1 MGMYKKLRCGRC
13 SRILSERLRRF
24 LFYIQF
30 IMSRDYPLE
39 KVRNFGIVAHVDAGK
54 TTTSERILYYTGESH
69 KIGEVHEGNTV
80 TDWMEQE
87 RERGITITAAAITC
101 FWNPTYMG
109 TDLSKKVRFNII
121 DTPGHIDFTSEVKR
135 SMRVLDGAVV
145 VFDGVA
151 GVEPQSETNWRYAEE
166 ADVPR
171 ICYINKLDRTGA
183 SFEKSYASILER
195 LSTKAVRLQ
204 LPIGSEG
211 NFEGVVDL
219 LTQKSY
225 RFEGEMGKNVVPGE
239 IPADMKADVEKYR
252 HELIERIV
260 ENDDAM
266 MNDYLEGKT
275 CTEEQLKSALRKGVV
290 ANKIFPVLTGSSL
303 KNKGVQLVLDAV
315 VDFLPSPLDLPSA
328 KGHNTDT
335 GAEETRPAS
344 DEAPFAALV
353 FKLQVDPFV
362 GALSFFRVYSGSIAA
377 GDTVF
382 DSANNKKERL
392 GRIVRLQADK
402 REDVKVVYAGEIA
415 AAVGLKEVKIGHT
428 LCTAEHPIALE
439 SIVFPEPVVS
449 MRIEP
454 KTKADQEKMGI
465 ALSRLSDEDPT
476 FRVTSDPETMET
488 IISGMGELHL
498 EIIVD
503 RMKREFGVEAS
514 TGKPQVA
521 YRETIQGTS
530 DVEYKHIK
538 QTGGRGQYGHVKI
551 RVKPL
556 EPIVEGAKIKNNVDR
571 EDHFEF
577 INNIKGGVIP
587 QEYIQPVKK
596 GLKEALDRGVLAG
609 FPVVDVSVELYDG
622 SYHDVD
628 SSEIAFKLAAINAM
642 QDAMQKAKPV
652 LLEPIMKLDVVT
664 PEKFMGDVTGMINSK
679 RGSIEAMGER
689 GQARVVTAKVPLSE
703 LFGFTTQLRSLTEGR
718 AVPNL
723 EFSHY
728 AIVPKV
734 AADAVI
740 AARK

>member
-1 MGMYKKLRCGRC
+1 MA
-13 SRILSERLRRF
+13 
-24 LFYIQF
+24 
-30 IMSRDYPLE
+30 RDYPLE
-39 KVRNFGIVAHVDAGK
+39 KVRNFGIIAHIDAGK

-69 KIGEVHEGNTV
+69 KIGEVHEGDTV

-101 FWNPTYMG
+101 FWNPSYMG
-109 TDLSKKVRFNII
+109 ADLSQKVRFNII

-166 ADVPR
+166 ANVPR
-171 ICYINKLDRTGA
+171 VCYINKLDRTGA
-183 SFEKSYASILER
+183 SFEKSFASILDR
-195 LSTKAVRLQ
+195 LSTKAVRVQ
-204 LPIGSEG
+204 IPIGLEDK
-211 NFEGVVDL
+211 FEGVVDL
-219 LTQKSY
+219 LTMKAY
-225 RFEGEMGKNVVPGE
+225 HFEGEKGEKVVAGE
-239 IPADMKADVEKYR
+239 IPENVKAEAEKYR
-252 HELIERIV
+252 KELIEKIV
-260 ENDDAM
+260 EHDDALM
-266 MNDYLEGKT
+266 HEYLEGREIPVEMLKKT
-275 CTEEQLKSALRKGVV
+275 LRKAVI
-290 ANKIFPVLTGSSL
+290 ANGIFPVLTGSSL

-315 VDFLPSPLDLPSA
+315 VDYLPSPLDMPPA
-328 KGHNTDT
+328 KGTNTDT

-344 DEAPFAALV
+344 DEAPFAALI

-377 GDTVF
+377 GDDIY

-402 REDVKVVYAGEIA
+402 REDVKIVYAGEIA

-428 LCTAEHPIALE
+428 LCDPAHPIALE

-454 KTKADQEKMGI
+454 NTKADQERMGI

-476 FRVTSDPETMET
+476 FRIKSDPETMET
-488 IISGMGELHL
+488 IVSGMGELHL
-498 EIIVD
+498 EIIVE
-503 RMKREFGVEAS
+503 RMKREFGVQAS

-551 RVKPL
+551 RIKPL
-556 EPIVEGAKIKNNVDR
+556 EPLIEGKKIKNNVER

-577 INNIKGGVIP
+577 INSVRGGVIP
-587 QEYIQPVKK
+587 QEFIQPVKK
-596 GLKEALDRGVLAG
+596 GIKEAMDRGVLAG
-609 FPVVDVSVELYDG
+609 FPVVDISVELYDG
-622 SYHDVD
+622 SAHDVD

-642 QDAMQKAKPV
+642 QEAMQKAKPV
-652 LLEPIMKLDVVT
+652 LLEPIMKLEVVT
-664 PEKFMGDVTGMINSK
+664 PEKFMGDVTGSINSK
-679 RGSIEAMGER
+679 RGAIEAMGER
-689 GQARVVTAKVPLSE
+689 GQARVITAKVPLSE

-728 AIVPKV
+728 AIVPKS
-734 AADAVI
+734 AADLVI

>member
-1 MGMYKKLRCGRC
+1 
-13 SRILSERLRRF
+13 
-24 LFYIQF
+24 
-30 IMSRDYPLE
+30 MSRDYPLE

-69 KIGEVHEGNTV
+69 KIGEVHDGNTV

-109 TDLSKKVRFNII
+109 TDISAKVRFNII

-166 ADVPR
+166 AEVPR

-204 LPIGSEG
+204 LPIGAEG
-211 NFEGVVDL
+211 DFEGVVDL

-225 RFEGEMGKNVVPGE
+225 RFEGEMGKNVVAGE
-239 IPADMKADVEKYR
+239 IPESMKADVEKYR

-266 MNDYLEGKT
+266 MNDYLEGKAF
-275 CTEEQLKSALRKGVV
+275 TEAQLKTALRKGVV

-315 VDFLPSPLDLPSA
+315 VDYLPSPLDLPPA

-344 DEAPFAALV
+344 DDGPFAALV

-362 GALSFFRVYSGSIAA
+362 GALTFFRVYSGHVAA
-377 GDTVF
+377 GDTIYN
-382 DSANNKKERL
+382 SANNKKERI
-392 GRIVRLQADK
+392 GRMVRLQADK
-402 REDVKVVYAGEIA
+402 REDVKEVYAGEIA
-415 AAVGLKEVKIGHT
+415 AFVGMKEVKIGNT
-428 LCTAEHPIALE
+428 VCDAGHPIALE

-476 FRVTSDPETMET
+476 FRVASDPETMET

-498 EIIVD
+498 EILVD

-521 YRETIQGTS
+521 YRETIQGTA

-551 RVKPL
+551 RIKPL
-556 EPIVEGAKIKNNVDR
+556 EPLVEGVKLKNNVDR

-577 INNIKGGVIP
+577 INSIKGGVIP

-596 GLKEALDRGVLAG
+596 GIKEAMDRGVQAG
-609 FPVVDVSVELYDG
+609 FPVVDISVELYDG

-642 QDAMQKAKPV
+642 QEAMSKAKPV

-728 AIVPKV
+728 AVVPKV

>member
-1 MGMYKKLRCGRC
+1 MA
-13 SRILSERLRRF
+13 
-24 LFYIQF
+24 
-30 IMSRDYPLE
+30 RDYPLE

-54 TTTSERILYYTGESH
+54 TTTSERILFYTGQSH

-109 TDLSKKVRFNII
+109 TDTSYKHRFNII

-166 ADVPR
+166 ANVPR

-183 SFEKSYASILER
+183 SFEKSYASILDR
-195 LSTKAVRLQ
+195 LSNKAVRLQ
-204 LPIGSEG
+204 IPIGSEDH
-211 NFEGVVDL
+211 FEGVIDL
-219 LTQKSY
+219 LNMKAY
-225 RFEGEMGKNVVPGE
+225 RNEGEMGITVIEYE
-239 IPADMKADVEKYR
+239 IPEHMKAEADKY
-252 HELIERIV
+252 HQELLERIV
-260 ENDDAM
+260 ENDDVL
-266 MNDYLEGKT
+266 MNEYLEGKSIPK
-275 CTEEQLKSALRKGVV
+275 EALKKALRAGVV

-315 VDFLPSPLDLPSA
+315 VDYLPSPLDLPSA
-328 KGHNTDT
+328 KGTNPNT
-335 GAEETRPAS
+335 GAEEVRPAT

-362 GALSFFRVYSGSIAA
+362 GQLSFFRVYSGVVEAGGTIMNAA
-377 GDTVF
+377 TG
-382 DSANNKKERL
+382 KKERV

-402 REDVKVVYAGEIA
+402 REDLKTVYAGEIA
-415 AAVGLKEVKIGHT
+415 AAVGMKEVKIGQT
-428 LCTAEHPIALE
+428 LCDPAHPINLE
-439 SIVFPEPVVS
+439 SIVFPEPVIS

-454 KTKADQEKMGI
+454 KTKADQEKLGI
-465 ALSRLSDEDPT
+465 ALSKLSDEDPT
-476 FRVTSDPETMET
+476 FRISSDPETLET
-488 IISGMGELHL
+488 IISGMGELQL
-498 EIIVD
+498 EIMVD
-503 RMKREFGVEAS
+503 RMKREFGVEAT

-521 YRETIQGTS
+521 YRETIQGTA

-551 RVKPL
+551 KIKPL
-556 EPIVEGAKIKNNVDR
+556 EPVVEGGKVKNNVER

-577 INNIKGGVIP
+577 INDIKGGVIP

-596 GLKEALDRGVLAG
+596 GIKEAMERGIQAG
-609 FPVVDVSVELYDG
+609 FPVVDISVDLYDG

-642 QDAMQKAKPV
+642 QEAMAKARPV
-652 LLEPIMKLDVVT
+652 LLEPIMKLEVVV

-679 RGSIEAMGER
+679 RGAIEAMGER
-689 GQARVVTAKVPLSE
+689 GQSKVITAKVPLSE

-718 AVPNL
+718 GVPNL

-728 AIVPKV
+728 AVVPKNV
-734 AADAVI
+734 ADEVI
-740 AARK
+740 ASRK

>member
-1 MGMYKKLRCGRC
+1 
-13 SRILSERLRRF
+13 
-24 LFYIQF
+24 
-30 IMSRDYPLE
+30 MSRDYPLE

-69 KIGEVHEGNTV
+69 KIGEVHDGNTV

-109 TDLSKKVRFNII
+109 TDISQKVRFNVI

-166 ADVPR
+166 AEVPR
-171 ICYINKLDRTGA
+171 VCYINKLDRTGA
-183 SFEKSYASILER
+183 SFEKSYASILDR

-204 LPIGSEG
+204 IPIGAEAD
-211 NFEGVVDL
+211 FEGVINL
-219 LTQKSY
+219 LDMKAY
-225 RFEGEMGKNVVPGE
+225 KFEGEMGKNVIAYD
-239 IPADMKADVEKYR
+239 IPTNMMDEAKKYR
-252 HELIERIV
+252 SELVERIV
-260 ENDDAM
+260 ENDEKM
-266 MNDYLEGKT
+266 MTDYLDGKEIPT
-275 CTEEQLKSALRKGVV
+275 AELKKMLRKAVIE
-290 ANKIFPVLTGSSL
+290 NKIFPVLTGSSL

-315 VDFLPSPLDLPSA
+315 VDYLPSPLDLPPA
-328 KGHNTDT
+328 KGINTDT
-335 GAEETRPAS
+335 GAEETRPAL
-344 DEAPFAALV
+344 DDGPFAALV

-362 GALSFFRVYSGSIAA
+362 GALTFFRVYSGKFEA
-377 GDTVF
+377 GQTVYN
-382 DSANNKKERL
+382 SANNKKERV

-415 AAVGLKEVKIGHT
+415 AFVGMKEVKIGNT
-428 LCTAEHPIALE
+428 VCDADHPIALE

-476 FRVTSDPETMET
+476 FRIKSDPETLET

-503 RMKREFGVEAS
+503 RMKREFGVEAT

-521 YRETIQGTS
+521 FRETITGTA

-551 RVKPL
+551 RMKPL
-556 EPIVEGAKIKNNVDR
+556 EPIEEGVKIKNNVDR

-587 QEYIQPVKK
+587 AEYITPIKK
-596 GLKEALDRGVLAG
+596 GLKEAMDRGVLAG
-609 FPVVDVSVELYDG
+609 FPVVDISVDLYDG

-628 SSEIAFKLAAINAM
+628 SSEIAFKLAAINAF
-642 QDAMQKAKPV
+642 QEAARQAKPV
-652 LLEPIMKLDVVT
+652 ILEPIMKLEVVT
-664 PEKFMGDVTGMINSK
+664 PDKFLGDVTGSINSK
-679 RGSIEAMGER
+679 RGLVESMGER
-689 GQARVVTAKVPLSE
+689 GQAKVVVAKVPLSE
-703 LFGFTTQLRSLTEGR
+703 LFGYTTQLRSLTEGR

-728 AIVPKV
+728 AVVPRNV
-734 AADAVI
+734 AEEVI
-740 AARK
+740 ASRK